1 MSDVGETTARKRV
14 REVEG
19 VREVVSG
26 GAVKE
31 QLARKMRS
39 IPRAELHQMFQE
51 MGLDQV
57 RIPDGHLLATK
68 VDIGLNWNQCRKL
81 RRVQLPRETLQN
93 YALALEVLLKR
104 ADRWRGQPQCCSMAE
119 RRLKSKMGITT
130 SQGDARSEQE
140 QIAKTWNNNLAFPL
154 RSHSQSGVGKG
165 PVAMP
170 MPTLQQHHQT
180 LGPRQNK
187 NVPAPNPD
195 AAIPAHMNAPVPP
208 GGRPTRLAAAHANMA
223 IRAMRGRRTM
233 RRQRS
238 TRRRWRSRGSGERR
252 TGLSTSWG
260 CSVSPHMNHGP
271 EDEDVEARRITC
283 RMLATVEADPS
294 QPARRV
300 VHDEDDIGNVPN
312 FQTVRTQL
320 ERRRAALAPPIPY
333 DVADVVI
340 PDQWRETWDGR
351 EYVSHQDNEWGIVV
365 FATNR
370 NYRKMRHCSVLYMD
384 GTFRSCPR
392 PYQQFLTI
400 HGLCHGR
407 VIPLVMTI
415 MADKRVGT
423 YRQVLNHVKRKV
435 REQTGRRLRPE
446 RIVSDFEAA
455 LMAAYETEFVEA
467 TTSGCYF
474 HFCQSLWRHIQQLGP
489 R

>member
-1 MSDVGETTARKRV
+1 
-14 REVEG
+14 
-19 VREVVSG
+19 
-26 GAVKE
+26 
-31 QLARKMRS
+31 
-39 IPRAELHQMFQE
+39 
-51 MGLDQV
+51 
-57 RIPDGHLLATK
+57 
-68 VDIGLNWNQCRKL
+68 
-81 RRVQLPRETLQN
+81 
-93 YALALEVLLKR
+93 
-104 ADRWRGQPQCCSMAE
+104 
-119 RRLKSKMGITT
+119 
-130 SQGDARSEQE
+130 
-140 QIAKTWNNNLAFPL
+140 
-154 RSHSQSGVGKG
+154 
-165 PVAMP
+165 
-170 MPTLQQHHQT
+170 
-180 LGPRQNK
+180 
-187 NVPAPNPD
+187 
-195 AAIPAHMNAPVPP
+195 
-208 GGRPTRLAAAHANMA
+208 
-223 IRAMRGRRTM
+223 
-233 RRQRS
+233 
-238 TRRRWRSRGSGERR
+238 
-252 TGLSTSWG
+252 
-260 CSVSPHMNHGP
+260 
-271 EDEDVEARRITC
+271 
-283 RMLATVEADPS
+283 MLATVEADPS

-300 VHDEDDIGNVPN
+300 YDEVVHDEDDVGNVPN

-351 EYVSHQDNEWGIVV
+351 EYVSHQDNEWGIIV

-407 VIPLVMTI
+407 VIPLVMAL

-435 REQTGRRLRPE
+435 REHTGRRLRPE

-474 HFCQSLWRHIQQLGP
+474 HFCQSLWRHIQELGLARGYREDP
-489 R
+489 RLKKCLRKIMAIGYLPVPLVRLNFDFEEMLRHKST